1 VPVLPFTAIN
11 YVAGMSSVRFRDFVI
26 GTAVGI
32 VPGALAY
39 AAVGAFGL
47 GLGRWPL
54 AISAVAL
61 VAAGVAGAVW
71 SRRWEARQGRLVV
84 GR

>member
-61 VAAGVAGAVW
+61 VAVVPPRSWRVPYAAT
-71 SRRWEARQGRLVV
+71 RLSAAFS
-84 GR
+84 